1 MNVLVYVI
9 TQALL
14 FTGALVWQVR
24 ECFKEAGK
32 HNEEEGAAPV
42 ADDTDKK
49 EDGET
54 GAKLQGADI
63 YKVDDEDNANAV
75 KGAVNESFKDEG
87 ADKVGY

>member
-32 HNEEEGAAPV
+32 HNEEEGAAPGV
-42 ADDTDKK
+42 EDTDKK

-54 GAKLQGADI
+54 GAKHQGTDI
-63 YKVDDEDNANAV
+63 YKVSDEDKVVAG
-75 KGAVNESFKDEG
+75 KGAVNDSFNEEG
-87 ADKVGY
+87 ANKIGY